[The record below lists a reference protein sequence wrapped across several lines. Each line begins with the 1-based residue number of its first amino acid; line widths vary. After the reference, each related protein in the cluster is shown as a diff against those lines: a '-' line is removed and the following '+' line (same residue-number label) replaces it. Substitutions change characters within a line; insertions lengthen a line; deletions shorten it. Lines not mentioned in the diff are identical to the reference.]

1 MWKKAHPTNTVARE
15 GETEYED
22 SAGSGEES
30 MGLNQTRGR
39 TMEKKEEDVVAFVGK
54 GVNFKGMI
62 IYDGAVRIDG
72 CLEGEIQTEG
82 MLIVGD
88 TATITAKIT
97 AGSVV
102 SHGKIKGDI
111 AAKGHIQLR
120 APAVLEGSVKTPVF
134 SIEDGV
140 VFNGTCEMNTAN
152 ETAKTSEVSIQRL
165 PEGNIALT
173 TGGMNSPKR
182 AVG

>member
-1 MWKKAHPTNTVARE
+1 
-15 GETEYED
+15 
-22 SAGSGEES
+22 
-30 MGLNQTRGR
+30 
-39 TMEKKEEDVVAFVGK
+39 MEKKEEDDVVAFVGK
-54 GVNFKGMI
+54 GVHFKGVI

-72 CLEGEIQTEG
+72 CLEGEIQTDG

-111 AAKGHIQLR
+111 AAKEQIQLR
-120 APAVLEGSVKTPVF
+120 APAFLEGSVKTPVF

-140 VFNGTCEMNTAN
+140 IFNGTCEMNTAN
-152 ETAKTSEVSIQRL
+152 ETSKTSEISVQRVS
-165 PEGNIALT
+165 EGNVALT
-173 TGGMNSPKR
+173 AGGMNAPKR